1 MLHRLSYI
9 TNRKSGDGLLL
20 HSILIYIT
28 LTNNI
33 TSIYGILM
41 VRKTGLICE
50 ERSVLCM
57 QGPLLISFIITPLMC
72 AVRGQI
78 RDTMLL

>member
-1 MLHRLSYI
+1 MLHRLPYI
-9 TNRKSGDGLLL
+9 TNHKSGDGLLL
-20 HSILIYIT
+20 HSIMINIT

-41 VRKTGLICE
+41 VGKTGLICE

-57 QGPLLISFIITPLMC
+57 MSFIIMPLLC
-72 AVRGQI
+72 AVHGHI
-78 RDTMLL
+78 RDTMIL